1 MRGARLEPTMGS
13 GWLGIIPADAGSTRT
28 AHASSGTTQDHPR
41 GCGEHYLRWNG
52 EDDMPGSSPRMRGAR
67 SSTLAQLWI
76 VRIIPAD
83 AGSTF
88 WLYITLSLT
97 KDHPR
102 GCGEHLT
109 ICFSSR
115 HVGGSS
121 PRMRGAPLM
130 AIYGPP
136 GSRIIPADAGSTNTG
151 TCTDTGS
158 TDHPRG
164 CGEHS
169 DLLLDLS

>member
-1 MRGARLEPTMGS
+1 MVSSAAGSSPRMRGARLEPTMGS

-102 GCGEHLT
+102 GCGEHFMGST
-109 ICFSSR
+109 RQTPSR
-115 HVGGSS
+115 GSS
-121 PRMRGAPLM
+121 PRMRGAR
-130 AIYGPP
+130 IP
-136 GSRIIPADAGSTNTG
+136 GHVRIRGVRIIPADAGSTVI
-151 TCTDTGS
+151 C
-158 TDHPRG
+158 
-164 CGEHS
+164 C
-169 DLLLDLS
+169 